1 MIESSNQ
8 APEILIPKKNIILDA
23 STFST
28 LMSCAR
34 LTDFRF
40 NHSFVSIRGKS
51 SSLIKGSIVHAVLEN
66 FYKSIIGG
74 MSRSQAVGFGLAA
87 GQAYASSDDARN
99 VNSEDVELALK
110 TSEEYLDFYKNDFW
124 IPLEVECVKG
134 AVIYEDDEIRILWK
148 AKYDWIVDTT
158 QLITSVDHK
167 TMSQRRDTLTL
178 NNQFMG
184 QCVLLGVRSMFVN
197 KIGFQKSLKPE
208 EKFTRLMINYTND
221 QLVEWQSTIVPY
233 YAKLMLMYQESEY
246 WPPNFTH
253 CENKYG
259 FCTFKD
265 VCSSDRNMREETL
278 KQFFEVGKKWDVTN
292 DEKE

>member
-1 MIESSNQ
+1 MEEITTES
-8 APEILIPKKNIILDA
+8 PTIIIPKKNVILDA
-23 STFST
+23 TTFST
-28 LMSCAR
+28 LMSCAC
-34 LTDFRF
+34 LMDLRF
-40 NHSFVSIRGKS
+40 NHNFVSIGGKS
-51 SSLIKGSIVHAVLEN
+51 VSLEMGSIVHAALEN
-66 FYKSIIGG
+66 YYKSIIGG
-74 MSRSQAVGFGLAA
+74 MPKGQCVGFALTA
-87 GQAYASSDDARN
+87 GQAYAASEEVRN
-99 VNSEDVELALK
+99 CKPEDIELALK
-110 TSEEYLDFYKNDFW
+110 TTEEYLDFYKNDFW

-167 TMSQRRDTLTL
+167 TMKQRRDTLTL

-184 QCVLLGVRSMFVN
+184 QCLLLGVRSMFVN

-208 EKFTRLMINYTND
+208 EKFTRLMINYTAD
-221 QLVEWQSTIVPY
+221 QLTEWQSTIVPY

-259 FCTFKD
+259 FCPYKD
-265 VCSSDRNMREETL
+265 VCSANPNMREETL
-278 KQFFEVGKKWDVTN
+278 RNEFVVGKKWDVTN